1 MSTGHLSHV
10 TMAAKLTCNVVQSG
24 DPLPMVVQ
32 QRSPL
37 ETYCNF
43 AWNPRPF
50 FKEGHSNKT
59 KNKRPY
65 CDKLSVGECLSCVF
79 ANSSKTAG
87 YLLRYLGLRR
97 ARSFSTGYMFQR
109 LCGPMQSLVIVL
121 VVVCH
126 CV

>member
-1 MSTGHLSHV
+1 
-10 TMAAKLTCNVVQSG
+10 
-24 DPLPMVVQ
+24 MVVQ

-87 YLLRYLGLRR
+87 YLL
-97 ARSFSTGYMFQR
+97 
-109 LCGPMQSLVIVL
+109 QSLVIVL
-121 VVVCH
+121 VVVPL
-126 CV
+126 CVNSALFPSHTRHLPQ